1 VYYMELLHRS
11 RIFGSFI
18 KTRAYIGNFDPDLA
32 CLCFPSPCHGQMLV
46 DIDYNGLNATLS
58 RMSNSARFH
67 LFIKRLSLSQ
77 ERFYSSFLQ
86 IRHIT
91 KLYRCLTIYH
101 EVLVCSLSSFS
112 LDCYVAAKPKSCLM
126 SVFRALIR

>member
-46 DIDYNGLNATLS
+46 DIDYLKWT
-58 RMSNSARFH
+58 
-67 LFIKRLSLSQ
+67 
-77 ERFYSSFLQ
+77 
-86 IRHIT
+86 
-91 KLYRCLTIYH
+91 
-101 EVLVCSLSSFS
+101 V
-112 LDCYVAAKPKSCLM
+112 
-126 SVFRALIR
+126 